1 MSYTT
6 REQAKYKAINSKS
19 KQMEENWRKHFE
31 KAKRG
36 ALITIKNYTKNVL
49 DRVSYSLD
57 HGKWTML
64 PQGI

>member
-1 MSYTT
+1 
-6 REQAKYKAINSKS
+6 
-19 KQMEENWRKHFE
+19 MEENWRKHYE

-57 HGKWTML
+57 HGKWTLL
-64 PQGI
+64 PQGILIKIIN